1 MLSALSHFFPLFS
14 SFLFFKCPFNLP
26 PFCHGRAPRSRVLPV
41 SVVLFIFIV
50 LLTLN
55 GARHVVCS
63 LGKKGPGIFRWTR
76 PNAAPT
82 SGTNAQVDR
91 VRLSLLTSQR
101 TYSSSYYL
109 KLPIKTRASHR
120 QKGNACYRLLSTN
133 FSVTRQKCMRLA
145 VVYCRQFE
153 LDGEDEMCFL
163 LFFHSPL

>member
-1 MLSALSHFFPLFS
+1 M
-14 SFLFFKCPFNLP
+14 
-26 PFCHGRAPRSRVLPV
+26 LPV

-55 GARHVVCS
+55 GARHVACS
-63 LGKKGPGIFRWTR
+63 LGKKGPGIFRRTR

-101 TYSSSYYL
+101 TYSSNYYL
-109 KLPIKTRASHR
+109 ELPIKTRASHR

-145 VVYCRQFE
+145 VVCCRQFE
-153 LDGEDEMCFL
+153 LDGKKETCFL
-163 LFFHSPL
+163 LLFTLLFEETPPN